1 MRRALIL
8 LAITKSIFFVTSLAA
23 QTIWLEQHRGI
34 SIEVEFQKPY
44 FVDSNSSFATSV
56 LFFTGRLS
64 LSQTITIVGDLPLAH
79 HGYRDDFGLEGFKS
93 STIIGNPYLGV
104 EIQKQAFPVFA
115 ELGFRLPLGTD
126 RDEFSDESR
135 ATGIGMFTDPD
146 RFEAF
151 RLYDLTVTARLNY
164 RRKLGSDF
172 QLHLRGGWTGGG
184 SNGEYGP
191 LPFQTLD
198 YGFKLG
204 YQIEQV
210 SIIGGL
216 TGRYLLDGGAPHLS
230 RFDSR
235 RGRTAHQIAVAASMG
250 FGAVRPGVHFRV
262 PVDDFLNDEI
272 HFVLGLN
279 LGIRLK

>member
-1 MRRALIL
+1 MRSTLIL
-8 LAITKSIFFVTSLAA
+8 FAISKFIFFVTSLSA

-34 SIEVEFQKPY
+34 SITVEFLKPY

-56 LFFTGRLS
+56 LFFTGGLS

-79 HGYRDDFGLEGFKS
+79 HGYRDDFGLERFKS

-126 RDEFSDESR
+126 RDEFFDESR

-151 RLYDLTVTARLNY
+151 RLYDLTATARLKY
-164 RRKLGSDF
+164 RSKLGSDF
-172 QLHLRGGWTGGG
+172 LLHLQGGWSGGG
-184 SNGEYGP
+184 SVDGEYGP
-191 LPFQTLD
+191 PGFQTLD
-198 YGFKLG
+198 YGFQLG

-210 SIIGGL
+210 CIIGGL
-216 TGRYLLDGGAPHLS
+216 TGRYLLDGSTFHLQ
-230 RFDSR
+230 RYDR
-235 RGRTAHQIAVAASMG
+235 RGRTAYQVAVAASRG
-250 FGAVRPGVHFRV
+250 FGAVRPGVVFRV
-262 PVDDFLNDEI
+262 PVDDYLNDEI